1 MIRCSETFL
10 KGRRMRARCLTV
22 ILALMVVAAA
32 DEKADDGKVSDSP
45 PQEEERVE
53 SGSKADVSYKSDSP
67 PKEKQYFL
75 YYNPRAQERNA
86 QIVGADE
93 QG

>member
-1 MIRCSETFL
+1 
-10 KGRRMRARCLTV
+10 MRARCLTV

-32 DEKADDGKVSDSP
+32 DEKTDEKADDGKVSEP
-45 PQEEERVE
+45 PQVEQERVE

-86 QIVGADE
+86 QIVGADD

>member
-1 MIRCSETFL
+1 MTGSRCRVS
-10 KGRRMRARCLTV
+10 A
-22 ILALMVVAAA
+22 ILALAVLAAVAMAE
-32 DEKADDGKVSDSP
+32 DEKAGDGKVADP
-45 PQEEERVE
+45 PQEEEKAE
-53 SGSKADVSYKSDSP
+53 SVSKADTVSYKSDSP

-86 QIVGADE
+86 QILGADE

>member
-1 MIRCSETFL
+1 
-10 KGRRMRARCLTV
+10 MRARCLTV

-32 DEKADDGKVSDSP
+32 DEKADDSNVADLSP
-45 PQEEERVE
+45 QKEQEAE

-86 QIVGADE
+86 QIVGADD

>member
-1 MIRCSETFL
+1 M
-10 KGRRMRARCLTV
+10 RMTARCRVTV
-22 ILALMVVAAA
+22 ILALLAVLAAVAMATA
-32 DEKADDGKVSDSP
+32 DEKTDDGKVSEP
-45 PQEEERVE
+45 PQEKAE

-86 QIVGADE
+86 QIVGADN